1 MTIDIES
8 PSDVAPT
15 SHRVHRVASEQRS
28 EGQNVQERLF
38 SLIDLAMQGLAVM
51 YQPEGKY
58 FPHTM
63 RGARS
68 ADGPQLR
75 PEGDNQRYAAIVALG
90 LATLPTLSQRH
101 VLEGDDASQ
110 LAHIVAARAIGNQD
124 PGVIA
129 LAAWA
134 AAEAAGEFA
143 DELFDDLK
151 LRVVNNVPM
160 PTVAASWALTAA
172 IAAQDLGDT
181 WAFASKLA
189 DRLLAAARPAG
200 VFPHMLPA
208 EPQSKIRRHVGCFA
222 DQVYTIQALSRWF
235 VVSQD
240 QTALAAASRCAR
252 VLVDRQG
259 ADGQWWWHYDVRD
272 GSVVEGF
279 PVYSVHQHAMG
290 PMALH
295 ELREAG
301 GNDHDAAIA
310 LGLRWL
316 DTHPEVIDELICE
329 RLDVIWRKV
338 GRHERRKVVRR
349 MAALTTAAIP
359 GLHLPLIERVWPP
372 GRIDYECRPYE
383 FGWLLYAWAANDVI
397 GKLGT
402 VDHG

>member
-1 MTIDIES
+1 MTIDVEP
-8 PSDVAPT
+8 PSDVAVT
-15 SHRVHRVASEQRS
+15 SHRVHRIASAHRS
-28 EGQNVQERLF
+28 GGQNVGEWL
-38 SLIDLAMQGLAVM
+38 SGLTALAVRGLTEM
-51 YQPEGKY
+51 YQSEDQY
-58 FPHTM
+58 FPYTM
-63 RGARS
+63 RGVRS
-68 ADGPQLR
+68 ATGPRLKT
-75 PEGDNQRYAAIVALG
+75 EGDNLRYAAIGALG
-90 LATLPTLSQRH
+90 LAMLPTWCQKH
-101 VLEGDDASQ
+101 VLAGDDAPQ
-110 LAHIVAARAIGNQD
+110 LARTVVARAIGNQD

-151 LRVVNNVPM
+151 SRVASNVPM
-160 PTVAASWALTAA
+160 PTVDASWALTAA

-181 WAFASKLA
+181 SALASTLA
-189 DRLLAAARPAG
+189 DRLLAAAGPTG

-208 EPQSKIRRHVGCFA
+208 AAQSMIRRHVGCFA
-222 DQVYTIQALSRWF
+222 DQVYPIQALSRWF

-240 QTALAAASRCAR
+240 RTALAAASRCAQ

-259 ADGQWWWHYDVRD
+259 PDGQWWWHYDVRD

-301 GNDHDAAIA
+301 GDDHDAATA

-316 DTHPEVIDELICE
+316 ETHPEVIDELISE
-329 RLDVIWRKV
+329 RLNVIWRKV
-338 GRHERRKVVRR
+338 GRHEQRKVVRR
-349 MAALTTAAIP
+349 MAALTTARIP
-359 GLHLPLIERVWPP
+359 GLHLPLIDRVWPP

-383 FGWLLYAWAANDVI
+383 LGWLLYAWAANDVI

>member
-1 MTIDIES
+1 
-8 PSDVAPT
+8 
-15 SHRVHRVASEQRS
+15 
-28 EGQNVQERLF
+28 
-38 SLIDLAMQGLAVM
+38 MQGLAVM
-51 YQPEGKY
+51 YQPENKY

-63 RGARS
+63 RGVRS

-75 PEGDNQRYAAIVALG
+75 PEGDSLRYAAIVALG
-90 LATLPTLSQRH
+90 LATLPTLNQRH
-101 VLEGDDASQ
+101 VLAGEDASQ
-110 LAHIVAARAIGNQD
+110 LARTVAARAVGNQD
-124 PGVIA
+124 PGLIA

-134 AAEAAGEFA
+134 AAEVAGEFA
-143 DELFDDLK
+143 NELFNELK
-151 LRVVNNVPM
+151 LRVANDVSM

-181 WAFASKLA
+181 WALASRLA

-208 EPQSKIRRHVGCFA
+208 EAQSKIRRHVGCFA
-222 DQVYTIQALSRWF
+222 DQVYPIQALSRWF

-240 QTALAAASRCAR
+240 QRALAAASRCAR
-252 VLVDRQG
+252 VIVDRQG
-259 ADGQWWWHYDVRD
+259 ADGQWWWHYDVRN

-301 GNDHDAAIA
+301 GDDHDAATA

-316 DTHPEVIDELICE
+316 DTHPEVIDELISE
-329 RLDVIWRKV
+329 RLNVIWRKV
-338 GRHERRKVVRR
+338 GRHEQRKVVRR
-349 MAALTTAAIP
+349 VAALTTAGIP
-359 GLHLPLIERVWPP
+359 GLHLPLIDRVWPP

-383 FGWLLYAWAANDVI
+383 LGWLLYAWAANDVI
-397 GKLGT
+397 GKQGT
-402 VDHG
+402 VIHG